1 MTMPGL
7 PKMSLRLHPH
17 LDFCISVVGSSELSL
32 FDNVISYVLAF

>member
-17 LDFCISVVGSSELSL
+17 LDFCISVGSSELSS
-32 FDNVISYVLAF
+32 FDNVISYVLAY